1 MKTIDMRFD
10 SNLIQSWIGK
20 SFVKYKCDAF
30 EYTNSVTQIVGLYIG
45 NEVYSF
51 TNVQEAV
58 DQFGAT
64 DDMAVAKLSVTV
76 DSMIKSA
83 FKDVEMVSTPVSE
96 EITSVKMVN
105 EQQTMAINGEPAYEV
120 WLTRAII
127 IEVGGREISFEKDTV
142 PFSEEITI
150 QRGYDLIDKIS
161 GNDDFLEA
169 WDEKYS
175 PAYKREVVVINQF
188 GIQMVKESG
197 NISYGIPTFNLL
209 LSLRILSK

>member
-10 SNLIQSWIGK
+10 SNLIQNWIGK
-20 SFVKYKCDAF
+20 TFVKYKCDAF
-30 EYTNSVTQIVGLYIG
+30 EFTNSVTQIVGLYIG
-45 NEVYSF
+45 DEVYAF

-58 DQFGAT
+58 DYFGTT
-64 DDMAVAKLSVTV
+64 DDMAVAKLSVTE

-83 FKDVEMVSTPVSE
+83 FKDVEMVSTPVGE

-127 IEVGGREISFEKDTV
+127 FEVGGREVSFEKDTV

-150 QRGYDLIDKIS
+150 QRGYDLLDKIS
-161 GNDDFLEA
+161 DNDDFLEE
-169 WDEKYS
+169 WDEEYS
-175 PAYKREVVVINQF
+175 PAYKREVVVI
-188 GIQMVKESG
+188 K
-197 NISYGIPTFNLL
+197 
-209 LSLRILSK
+209 

>member
-1 MKTIDMRFD
+1 MKKIDMRFD

-30 EYTNSVTQIVGLYIG
+30 EFTNSVMQIVGLYIG
-45 NEVYSF
+45 DEVYAL
-51 TNVQEAV
+51 TNVQETV
-58 DQFGAT
+58 DYFGTT
-64 DDMAVAKLSVTV
+64 DDMAVAKLSVAE

-83 FKDVEMVSTPVSE
+83 FKDVEMVSTPVGE

-127 IEVGGREISFEKDTV
+127 FEVGGREISFEKVTV

-161 GNDDFLEA
+161 DNDDFLKE
-169 WDEKYS
+169 WDEEYS
-175 PAYKREVVVINQF
+175 PAYKREVVV
-188 GIQMVKESG
+188 VK
-197 NISYGIPTFNLL
+197 
-209 LSLRILSK
+209 

>member
-20 SFVKYKCDAF
+20 KFDKYKCDAF
-30 EYTNSVTQIVGLYIG
+30 EFTNSVTQIVGLYIG
-45 NEVYSF
+45 DEVYAL

-58 DQFGAT
+58 DYFGTT
-64 DDMAVAKLSVTV
+64 DNMAVAKLSVTV

-83 FKDVEMVSTPVSE
+83 FKVVEMVSTPVGE
-96 EITSVKMVN
+96 VITSVKIVN
-105 EQQTMAINGEPAYEV
+105 EQQTMAINGELAHEV

-127 IEVGGREISFEKDTV
+127 IEVGDREISFEKDTV

-169 WDEKYS
+169 WDEEYS
-175 PAYKREVVVINQF
+175 PAYKREVVV
-188 GIQMVKESG
+188 VK
-197 NISYGIPTFNLL
+197 
-209 LSLRILSK
+209 

>member
-30 EYTNSVTQIVGLYIG
+30 EFTNSVTQIVGLYIG
-45 NEVYSF
+45 DEVYAF

-58 DQFGAT
+58 DYFGTT
-64 DDMAVAKLSVTV
+64 DDMAVAKLSTTE

-83 FKDVEMVSTPVSE
+83 FKDVEMISTPVGEVIS
-96 EITSVKMVN
+96 SVKIVN

-127 IEVGGREISFEKDTV
+127 FEVGGREISFEKDTV

-150 QRGYDLIDKIS
+150 QKGYDLLEKIS
-161 GNDDFLEA
+161 DNDDFLEE
-169 WDEKYS
+169 WDEEYS
-175 PAYKREVVVINQF
+175 PEYKREVLERCKQKQATT
-188 GIQMVKESG
+188 GKA
-197 NISYGIPTFNLL
+197 
-209 LSLRILSK
+209 K

>member
-1 MKTIDMRFD
+1 
-10 SNLIQSWIGK
+10 
-20 SFVKYKCDAF
+20 
-30 EYTNSVTQIVGLYIG
+30 
-45 NEVYSF
+45 
-51 TNVQEAV
+51 
-58 DQFGAT
+58 
-64 DDMAVAKLSVTV
+64 MAVAKLSVTV

-83 FKDVEMVSTPVSE
+83 FKDVEMVSTPVGE

-127 IEVGGREISFEKDTV
+127 FEVGGREISFEKDTV

-175 PAYKREVVVINQF
+175 PAYKREVVVIN
-188 GIQMVKESG
+188 
-197 NISYGIPTFNLL
+197 
-209 LSLRILSK
+209 